1 MNQREKGSYR
11 DNAISQAIESR
22 VALETEQVK
31 VIMFPGMAYGL
42 RKAQERLLKLHR
54 KNRLDRERVGDT
66 FAYYHNRP
74 GALAHLLGVNWI
86 RLSLE
91 KTMKSWEVMHSFKYE
106 ADFGILRADGL
117 AAIKNTVTGKFR
129 FFLIE
134 MDRAT
139 NGFDK
144 VEKYGQLYESGGY
157 TGHWWVKLTERFPS
171 VLVVTTTPQR
181 KAFIQ
186 GLIKKQN
193 TAGLEFQVSLLEEI
207 KKGVL
212 SCRG

>member
-1 MNQREKGSYR
+1 
-11 DNAISQAIESR
+11 
-22 VALETEQVK
+22 VALETEQVR
-31 VIMFPGMAYGL
+31 VIIFPGMAYGL

-66 FAYYHNRP
+66 FAYYQDRP

-86 RLSLE
+86 RLWLE
-91 KTMKSWEVMHSFKYE
+91 GQMKSWEVMHSFKYE
-106 ADFGILRADGL
+106 SDFGILRSDGF
-117 AAIKNTVTGKFR
+117 AAIKNTVTCKFR
-129 FFLIE
+129 FYLIE

-144 VEKYGQLYESGGY
+144 VEKYVQLYESGGY
-157 TGHWWVKLTERFPS
+157 SGHWWVKLTERFPP

-181 KAFIQ
+181 KAFILD
-186 GLIKKQN
+186 LIKKQN
-193 TAGLEFQVSLLEEI
+193 TANLEFKVNLLEEI